1 MELLLQRNMEFGA
14 TYIGLPKPQSLMFGF
29 RINDLVSLLKSELCF
44 CINTQDS
51 DTNPGSGCSI
61 STAMGA

>member
-29 RINDLVSLLKSELCF
+29 RINDFVSLLKSELCF
-44 CINTQDS
+44 WINTQDES
-51 DTNPGSGCSI
+51 WVWV
-61 STAMGA
+61 